1 MYDHA
6 TAARRYE
13 ELHAATGLDAY
24 EAMAGYHAA
33 QVDAEASRIEEI
45 RRADMTETME
55 LPIVET
61 SHELARADRAGCLP
75 LVPLSR
81 ARDGVGGAL

>member
-1 MYDHA
+1 MYDHS
-6 TAARRYE
+6 TAARRYRAWYVRDGLE
-13 ELHAATGLDAY
+13 VYATISA
-24 EAMAGYHAA
+24 YHAA
-33 QVDAEASRIEEI
+33 QADAESRQLEEI
-45 RRADMTETME
+45 RRADSRQTQE

-81 ARDGVGGAL
+81 ERDGVGGAL